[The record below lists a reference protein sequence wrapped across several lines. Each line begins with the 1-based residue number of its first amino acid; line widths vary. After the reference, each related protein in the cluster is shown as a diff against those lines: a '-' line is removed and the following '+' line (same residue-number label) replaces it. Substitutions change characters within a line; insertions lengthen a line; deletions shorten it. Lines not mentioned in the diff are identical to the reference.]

1 VLAVGLRVADLPAA
15 SPGPGGPY
23 TSLSLTGARTPAVTS
38 HAETVSLGSVARSV
52 AETLGS
58 WACDLSLFIPES
70 EELQIVGLWAAADSP
85 HLATVPGSTVAVRS
99 SPALHELVHRRRVV
113 EVHHDGGTRPTLSAR
128 MLSWD
133 VRTSI
138 HVPVVHDDEIVGA
151 LSLYETRGSRPLCD
165 EDRRVLALLGPSLG
179 AVLHGSRLLREETER
194 NRQLDSLLE
203 TIKAMTSNAT
213 LADVLDVVSVQAAAA
228 LSVPS
233 CAVYE
238 YDEPDDRLILRATY
252 DMVSPAVEQD
262 ALGTTYPLEDYP
274 ADRRLL
280 HGGGIVEQLLSDSHL
295 DPVTR
300 RTMEKH
306 GERSCLSVPLVFK
319 GRVEGL
325 LEIIETRWER
335 RFTPAERDL
344 ASGIGEQAAAAIVN
358 SRLYRKLQDATDQLE
373 NQLQVRHTLLELS
386 EALLTL
392 RDRAAVFEAIAG
404 VLSTIVHYE
413 NMDISL
419 IDHETDE
426 LVEVFEGDGGI
437 NTTLGLRLPLGVG
450 ACGAVIESGRPEMV
464 NDMLR
469 DPRAVQVPGTDEEE
483 QASLIIP
490 LQVGAEIFGVLAVS
504 RFGGRT
510 FTAREFQ
517 LAQLV
522 TNLAAIAIQNA
533 RLYDAL
539 QDKAI
544 HDGLTGLYNHR
555 YFYERLAQEV
565 ARSRRY
571 DGSLALLM
579 IDIDDFK
586 RFNDA
591 HGHLVGD
598 RALLQLAACLTAEVR
613 EDVDIVAR
621 YGGEEFAVLL
631 PNTTCRPTGDGG
643 HEPERGARPLADGE
657 ACAAQTVAG
666 EAPCAAQTVA
676 ERIRVRVAA
685 ETFGEEA
692 GEHRGPL
699 SVSIGV
705 ASLPDVA
712 YDEHGLI
719 DCADKA
725 LYLAKRLGKD
735 RVEVYES

>member
-1 VLAVGLRVADLPAA
+1 VPLR
-15 SPGPGGPY
+15 S
-23 TSLSLTGARTPAVTS
+23 TPWLRDV
-38 HAETVSLGSVARSV
+38 
-52 AETLGS
+52 
-58 WACDLSLFIPES
+58 
-70 EELQIVGLWAAADSP
+70 
-85 HLATVPGSTVAVRS
+85 
-99 SPALHELVHRRRVV
+99 VHRRRIV
-113 EVHHDGGTRPTLSAR
+113 EAHHDGATRPMLAAR

-138 HVPVVHDDEIVGA
+138 HVPVVHGAEVVGA
-151 LSLYETRGSRPLCD
+151 LSLYETRRRRPLSD
-165 EDRRVLALLGPSLG
+165 EDRRLLALVGPSLG
-179 AVLHGSRLLREETER
+179 AALHGSRLLRAETER
-194 NRQLDSLLE
+194 NCQLDSLLE
-203 TIKAMTSNAT
+203 TIRAMTSKAT
-213 LADVLDVVSVQAAAA
+213 LADVLDVVAVQAAAA
-228 LSVPS
+228 FSVPS
-233 CAVYE
+233 CAIFE
-238 YDEPDDRLILRATY
+238 YDEPADQLILRATY
-252 DMVSPAVEQD
+252 DSMPPIAAQD
-262 ALGTTYPLEDYP
+262 DLGTTYLLDDYP

-280 HGGGIVEQLLSDSHL
+280 HSGEIMEQLLSEPHI

-306 GERSCLSVPLVFK
+306 GERSCLSVPLAFK

-358 SRLYRKLQDATDQLE
+358 SRLYRKLQEATDQLE

-419 IDHETDE
+419 IDRETDE

-450 ACGAVIESGRPEMV
+450 ACGSVIEAGRPEMV

-483 QASLIIP
+483 QATLIIP

-510 FTAREFQ
+510 FTEREFQ

-571 DGSLALLM
+571 EGSLALLM

-631 PNTTCRPTGDGG
+631 PNTTCRATGDGG
-643 HEPERGARPLADGE
+643 HEPERGARPAAD
-657 ACAAQTVAG
+657 

-676 ERIRVRVAA
+676 ARIRARVAA

-705 ASLPDVA
+705 ATLPDVA

-735 RVEVYES
+735 RVEVYEA

>member
-1 VLAVGLRVADLPAA
+1 MRPARAVQTA
-15 SPGPGGPY
+15 PY
-23 TSLSLTGARTPAVTS
+23 ARPSLVGARTTATT
-38 HAETVSLGSVARSV
+38 AGRAVSLRHVARSL
-52 AETLGS
+52 AETLDF
-58 WACDLSLFIPES
+58 WACDLSLLTPES
-70 EELQIVGLWAAADSP
+70 DELQIVALWAAADSP
-85 HLATVPGSTVAVRS
+85 HVERAPGATVPVVS
-99 SPALHELVHRRRVV
+99 SPSLRDVVHRRRIV
-113 EVHHDGGTRPTLSAR
+113 EAHHDGAMRPVLAAR

-133 VRTSI
+133 VRTSV
-138 HVPVVHDDEIVGA
+138 HVPVIHGDEVVGA
-151 LSLYETRGSRPLCD
+151 LSLYETRRRRHLSD
-165 EDRRVLALLGPSLG
+165 EDRRLLALVGPSLG
-179 AVLHGSRLLREETER
+179 AALHGSRLLRAETER

-203 TIKAMTSNAT
+203 TIRAMTSKAT
-213 LADVLDVVSVQAAAA
+213 LTDVLDVVAVQAAAA
-228 LSVPS
+228 YSIPS
-233 CAVYE
+233 CAIFE
-238 YDEPDDRLILRATY
+238 YDEPEDQLILRASY
-252 DMVSPAVEQD
+252 DDMPPVAEQD
-262 ALGTTYPLEDYP
+262 GLGTTYPLDDYP

-280 HGGGIVEQLLSDSHL
+280 HSGEIMEQLLSEPHI

-306 GERSCLSVPLVFK
+306 GERSCLSVPLAFK

-358 SRLYRKLQDATDQLE
+358 SRLYRKLQEATDQLE
-373 NQLQVRHTLLELS
+373 DQLQVRHTLLELS

-419 IDHETDE
+419 IDRETDE
-426 LVEVFEGDGGI
+426 LVEVFEGEGGV

-450 ACGAVIESGRPEMV
+450 ACGAVIEAGRPEMV

-504 RFGGRT
+504 RFGGRV
-510 FTAREFQ
+510 FTEREFQ

-571 DGSLALLM
+571 EGSLALLM

-598 RALLQLAACLTAEVR
+598 RALVQLAACLTAEVR

-631 PNTTCRPTGDGG
+631 PNTTCRATGDGG
-643 HEPERGARPLADGE
+643 DEPERGARPVAD
-657 ACAAQTVAG
+657 

-676 ERIRVRVAA
+676 ARIRARVAA

-699 SVSIGV
+699 SVSVGV